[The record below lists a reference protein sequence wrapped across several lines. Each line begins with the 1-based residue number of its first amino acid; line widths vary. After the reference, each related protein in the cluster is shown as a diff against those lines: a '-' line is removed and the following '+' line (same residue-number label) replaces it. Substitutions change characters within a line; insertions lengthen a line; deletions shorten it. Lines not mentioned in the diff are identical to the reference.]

1 MGNLVLTLSGW
12 SLART
17 GRFLVL
23 CFVLAMGCFAWLSYQ
38 LIQGIKV
45 NGPAY
50 QEIVLVKDLVADI
63 LPPPQYIIESHM
75 SVLQVLATRNREKQR
90 AWLDNL
96 ARVEKEF
103 WQRHEFW
110 LQDTVLQPELK
121 QQITQSVFVPAEKYY
136 ALVHDKFLPAMQRGN
151 VSDAKVFFNEL
162 DELYNQ
168 HRAAVDKLVAAAL
181 AQQVRIEQQSNAA
194 VNRFEWIMA
203 LVLLSALV
211 LVGGFV
217 LLVVAGLKRRFGGE
231 PVEVEALLQKV
242 AAGDL
247 SRRGAAQQV
256 ETHSVLGQA
265 VAMSIQLRGVLG
277 SFQALAQALD
287 DTAHQL
293 QKNAQAGEQ
302 GASVQQDDARAMA
315 AAVEELS
322 VSIDALS
329 HTAADQLQQA
339 RHSASE
345 ATLGHQLI
353 EQSASVLQ
361 KLCDF
366 IARLSENVQRLQ
378 DNSKRIESI
387 TLTIKDVAEQT
398 NLLALNAAIEAARA
412 GESGRGFAV
421 VADEV
426 RSLSA
431 RTRQSTHEIDQIV
444 GRIREEI
451 QQVVGAVG
459 EGVKL
464 SNQGMECMGRA
475 STTVSAL
482 HQSAQT
488 LAQQSQ
494 SVASALA
501 EQNKATQTLAQDVT
515 SLSGRA
521 QNQARQAR
529 ESSQSAQQLTEMAG
543 EMGAQLSKFSLQ

>member
-1 MGNLVLTLSGW
+1 MLSSW

-75 SVLQVLATRNREKQR
+75 SVLQVLATRNRQKQQ

-110 LQDTVLQPELK
+110 MQDTLLQPQLK
-121 QQITQSVFVPAEKYY
+121 KQITESVFAPAEQYY
-136 ALVHDKFLPAMQRGN
+136 KLLHDKFLPAMTRGN
-151 VSDAKVFFNEL
+151 VSDAKVFFNDL

-181 AQQVRIEQQSNAA
+181 QQQILIEQHSRAA
-194 VNRFEWIMA
+194 VDRFEWIMI
-203 LVLLSALV
+203 LVLVGALM

-217 LLVVAGLKRRFGGE
+217 LLIVAGLKHRFGGE
-231 PVEVEALLQKV
+231 PVDVEALLKQV
-242 AAGDL
+242 AAGNL
-247 SRRGAAQQV
+247 TSRGVVQHVQS
-256 ETHSVLGQA
+256 HSVMGQA
-265 VAMSIQLRGVLG
+265 IAMCTQLRGVLG
-277 SFQALAQALD
+277 SFQALAKALD
-287 DTAHQL
+287 DTARHL
-293 QKNAQAGEQ
+293 QKNAQAGER
-302 GASVQQDDARAMA
+302 GATVQQDDARTMA

-322 VSIDALS
+322 ASIDALS

-339 RHSASE
+339 RQSASE
-345 ATLGHQLI
+345 ATQGHELI

-366 IARLSENVQRLQ
+366 IARMSDNVQRLQ

-444 GRIREEI
+444 GRIRDEI
-451 QQVVGAVG
+451 QQVVSAVD

-464 SNQGMECMGRA
+464 SNQGMECMGQA

-515 SLSGRA
+515 RLSGRA
-521 QNQARQAR
+521 QSQARQAR
-529 ESSQSAQQLTEMAG
+529 ESSESARQLTEMAG
-543 EMGAQLSKFSLQ
+543 EMGAQLSRFSLQ